1 MAQNASTNAVRAL
14 DILLVLGE
22 CGAEGIALA
31 DIAERVGEAKP
42 AVHRSL
48 VSLIQKGFAEPA
60 GRHGHYRLGPAIPML
75 ARRQE
80 RLEPLVL
87 KFRPGMTEFA
97 RRTGHPVYM
106 MVQAGLDAVC
116 ADMVIRSPDRQFSMG
131 VGGRVPM
138 GVAAGSIALMSIMP
152 ESDCLYLLE
161 TNAHRYL
168 SHPSVQYV
176 DKSIVL
182 GQVRDAQRR
191 GFAVNMGYYLPGE
204 GGLGLPVPSS
214 SLYEVDVAISFNAPL
229 EMMTEAWLL
238 RVIDELR
245 DCLGD
250 AIASRSEQP

>member
-1 MAQNASTNAVRAL
+1 MAQNASSNAVRAL

-31 DIAERVGEAKP
+31 DIAERIAEAKP

-48 VSLIQKGFAEPA
+48 ASLLQKGFAEPA
-60 GRHGHYRLGPAIPML
+60 GRHGHYRLGPAVPML
-75 ARRQE
+75 ARRQQ
-80 RLEPLVL
+80 RLEPLIM

-116 ADMVIRSPDRQFSMG
+116 ADMVTRSPDRQFSMG

-138 GVAAGSIALMSIMP
+138 GVAAGSVALMSMMP
-152 ESDCLYLLE
+152 EPDCLYLLE
-161 TNAHRYL
+161 TNAQRYL

-176 DKSIVL
+176 DQSIVL
-182 GQVRDAQRR
+182 GQIHDAQRR

-204 GGLGLPVPSS
+204 GGLGLPVPGS
-214 SLYEVDVAISFNAPL
+214 SLYEVNVAISFNAPL
-229 EMMTEAWLL
+229 EMMTEAWLP

-250 AIASRSEQP
+250 AIR